1 MYKINYVERPSAI
14 FKIDTNSEFDS
25 AFLFGNPDFSD
36 GSSSLETINSK
47 VRAGINPLPYTEKEI
62 NALNILLTENEI
74 KTVTTNLESSTEES
88 LYANTKSSIIHLATH
103 GFFIE
108 GNKYN
113 RFNWGLLAAN
123 SKNNMQTDFKKEAR
137 NDGIIFGSEIINKNF
152 TQTELV
158 VLSACETGYGNSTFF
173 GGENLAN
180 SFLRAGAKNIISTL
194 WPVDD
199 QITQQFMITFYRELL
214 KNKNINLALRTAKQ
228 IIKKEYSDP
237 NYWAPFVL
245 LQNNI

>member
-1 MYKINYVERPSAI
+1 M
-14 FKIDTNSEFDS
+14 
-25 AFLFGNPDFSD
+25 
-36 GSSSLETINSK
+36 
-47 VRAGINPLPYTEKEI
+47 
-62 NALNILLTENEI
+62 
-74 KTVTTNLESSTEES
+74 
-88 LYANTKSSIIHLATH
+88 
-103 GFFIE
+103 
-108 GNKYN
+108 
-113 RFNWGLLAAN
+113 
-123 SKNNMQTDFKKEAR
+123 
-137 NDGIIFGSEIINKNF
+137 
-152 TQTELV
+152 
-158 VLSACETGYGNSTFF
+158 VLSACETGFGNSTFM

-199 QITQQFMITFYRELL
+199 KITQQFMITFYRELL